1 MTFYQLAFRYLKRK
15 RSKTILLFLVFL
27 LINTMILSTNMILRS
42 TQDSKMT
49 LQEKANAKIIAEIK
63 DEKHKILESQIEK
76 INKLEEVATIN
87 RKASNVALP
96 IDFHVVSNN
105 DNTEVENRTVSLLSY
120 DDASL
125 DSAFSDKRYRL
136 SEGELANNTQ
146 QGIVINSLLADIN
159 NLKIG
164 DMVELETLDANL
176 ASVEIVGLFLSGN
189 ESKQDG
195 SLLSINRIE
204 NQIFMDHITYAKLY
218 TSMEYESVSIYTKQ
232 PTQLEALSIDV
243 KQILGDTV
251 ELTTSDVLYR
261 QMEAPLQQVSNIMTW
276 MLVLS
281 FLTGIIIISL
291 LLCMWMRLRKKEIA
305 IFISLGYP
313 KVNMYCQI
321 LFETFLVFFISMLC
335 ACGSGSVMTTC
346 LQAFMTNV
354 EEIGVTLQTSIQTND
369 IGMLFLMGSLIVLI
383 AVGGSLLPVLK
394 ANPKDTLSK
403 MEG

>member
-76 INKLEEVATIN
+76 INMLEEVATIN

-136 SEGELANNTQ
+136 SEGELANNTRK
-146 QGIVINSLLADIN
+146 GIVINSLLADIN

-313 KVNMYCQI
+313 KINMYCQI
-321 LFETFLVFFISMLC
+321 LFETFLVFLISMLC
-335 ACGSGSVMTTC
+335 ACGSGSVMASF
-346 LQAFMTNV
+346 LQNFMTCA
-354 EEIGVTLQTSIQTND
+354 EETSVTLQTSIQIND